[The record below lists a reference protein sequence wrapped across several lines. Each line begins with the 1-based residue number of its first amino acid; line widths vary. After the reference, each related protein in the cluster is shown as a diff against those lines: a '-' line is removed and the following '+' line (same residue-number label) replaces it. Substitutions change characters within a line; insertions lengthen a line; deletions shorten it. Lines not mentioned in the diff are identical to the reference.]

1 MSPSRAMVME
11 DRNLRADRS
20 LAESSGRRTS
30 FPSCD
35 HMQRSTQPHM
45 HVSKQCS
52 IRSPRHGSRT
62 QTMLLLHADPR
73 ARCTF
78 NSSMIRRIAAAKV
91 YAAAGASEGE
101 DSGGGEEEEE
111 DEDSDADNS
120 LGDDLLLADA
130 DSLIAA
136 LPCFYCDLRKRC
148 MPCDCVHSLLVPCS
162 AIATLSQ
169 RWPLVGFAFCV
180 GCGR

>member
-1 MSPSRAMVME
+1 
-11 DRNLRADRS
+11 
-20 LAESSGRRTS
+20 
-30 FPSCD
+30 
-35 HMQRSTQPHM
+35 
-45 HVSKQCS
+45 
-52 IRSPRHGSRT
+52 
-62 QTMLLLHADPR
+62 
-73 ARCTF
+73 
-78 NSSMIRRIAAAKV
+78 MIRRIAAAKV

-101 DSGGGEEEEE
+101 DSGGGDEEEEGEDEGGYRGAGRGNASEDEGEDDGDEEEEE